1 MKCYAVIDTNVL
13 VSALLSSHNDA
24 ATIQVVDKIF
34 SEEIVPLYSTEI
46 IAEYNAVLHR
56 KKFKFSDDS
65 INILLSVIEQNGI
78 FVFPNASGEIL
89 PDMKDLPFYEVV
101 LEKQNKD
108 AYLVTGNIK
117 HFPRKPFVVTPNQ
130 LLEIFKRDD
139 DADM

>member
-24 ATIQVVDKIF
+24 ATVQVVDKIF

-78 FVFPNASGEIL
+78 FAFPNASGEIL

-117 HFPRKPFVVTPNQ
+117 HFPQKPFVVTPNQ

>member
-24 ATIQVVDKIF
+24 ATVQVVDKIF

>member
-13 VSALLSSHNDA
+13 VSALLSSHNNA
-24 ATIQVVDKIF
+24 ATVQVVDKIF
-34 SEEIVPLYSTEI
+34 SEEFVPLYSTEI
-46 IAEYNAVLHR
+46 IAEYNAALHR

-89 PDMKDLPFYEVV
+89 PDMKNLPFYEAV